1 MPYPPNVP
9 RGSYGPKG
17 PLPPSFPWGGMMS
30 APPMIPKLYWDAYSD
45 EQRMKE
51 LWRCFDQIADRVNQL
66 GYYYIPTFA
75 GDWSATQEYPP
86 LTVVEAPSG
95 IAGVTA
101 GDSYTALDWVPVGT
115 PLTDETHWAKTGNYN
130 AQVAELQRTVDGFD
144 ERIKAA
150 QTSADDAM
158 AEAGKK
164 APIYHASADGTYG
177 LATSML
183 NGHTKLYDALGPQ
196 TDGAVTPS
204 AVKTA
209 LESAE
214 SAFEQALESAESAF
228 EQALADAAPLFGPT
242 IAPSIMG
249 TDFIP
254 NLEHDYA
261 LQYACVCKHGTTVY
275 GFAAQNDTANTV
287 YTRTYDVAANTIAK
301 GANVTAGHA
310 NSCLYDDADG
320 VIVVCWGY
328 STPEVTDDKRMVAL
342 NPANFSQIAM
352 ATTDQHYHAI
362 SYDSH
367 TGKAYGL
374 TNWDYDAMT
383 CDVYELGLME
393 FAKGTGQI
401 TETKAF
407 SMSFAAFGTGHVLQ
421 DMCVNDGVFY
431 LSTSSGY
438 IGTFTQADPVIR
450 RVVTCLQIDN
460 SGEYYLNEI
469 EGMEFDDADR
479 LVAAFTF
486 DCSDSGVMAFTT
498 QLNTNDV
505 SLSYNS
511 THANLRTYFADP
523 ANQTKFRKGPYDL
536 MSLAQLA
543 CHTRWQDANSVT
555 VASGVT
561 FVDPAVG
568 TIPMQKPIYIA
579 NSGTLEIP
587 TLKISSPVFELFC
600 AAGSTLRIRND
611 DPGASAYVFSIS
623 GFCSAQSYD
632 IRGTYTKNVSTMRDL
647 QNGYNKLPITFG
659 KVPSN
664 FTFSEEGV
672 ANPTAFSAYM
682 SGFYKFTLTSNSA

>member
-1 MPYPPNVP
+1 MSVPPNVP

-66 GYYYIPTFA
+66 GYYYIPAFA
-75 GDWSATQEYPP
+75 GTWIATQEYPP

-95 IAGVTA
+95 IEGVTA

-115 PLTDETHWAKTGNYN
+115 PLTDETYWARTGNYN
-130 AQVAELQRTVDGFD
+130 AQVAELQQTVDGFD
-144 ERIKAA
+144 ARI
-150 QTSADDAM
+150 TSAETTANNAM
-158 AEAGKK
+158 TEAGKK

-177 LATSML
+177 LASPTL
-183 NGHTKLYDALGPQ
+183 NGHTKLYDAIGEQ
-196 TDGAVTPS
+196 TDGAITPA
-204 AVKTA
+204 AVKGA

-214 SAFEQALESAESAF
+214 SAFD
-228 EQALADAAPLFGPT
+228 QALADAAPLFGPT
-242 IAPSIMG
+242 IAPSVMG

-254 NLEHDYA
+254 NIEHDYA
-261 LQYACVCKHGTTVY
+261 LQYACLCKHGTAVY

-287 YTRTYDVAANTIAK
+287 YTRTYDIAANTITK

-328 STPEVTDDKRMVAL
+328 STPSVTDDKRIVAL
-342 NPANFSQIAM
+342 NPANFSQIAV
-352 ATTDQHYHAI
+352 ATTNQHYHAI
-362 SYDSH
+362 TYDSH
-367 TGKAYGL
+367 SGKAYGL

-383 CDVYELGLME
+383 CDIYELGLSE

-401 TETKAF
+401 TEAKAF
-407 SMSFAAFGTGHVLQ
+407 SMSFAAFGSGHTLQ
-421 DMCVNDGVFY
+421 DMCVNNGVFY
-431 LSTSSGY
+431 LSTASGY

-486 DCSDSGVMAFTT
+486 DCSDAGVMAFTT
-498 QLNTNDV
+498 QLNTHDV
-505 SLSYNS
+505 SLSYNT
-511 THANLRTYFADP
+511 THTNSRTYFADP
-523 ANQTKFRKGPYDL
+523 ANQTKFRKAPYDL

-543 CHTRWQDANSVT
+543 CHTRWQDANKVSVAT
-555 VASGVT
+555 DTT
-561 FVDPAVG
+561 FVDPGVG
-568 TIPMQKPIYIA
+568 TIAVQKALYLEV
-579 NSGTLEIP
+579 NGSLEIP

-600 AAGSTLRIRND
+600 AAGSKLKIRND
-611 DPGASAYVFSIS
+611 DSGASAYVFSIS

-659 KVPSN
+659 QLPDG
-664 FTFSEEGV
+664 FSFAETGA
-672 ANPTAFSAYM
+672 ANPTEFGAYM
-682 SGFYKFTLTSNSA
+682 SGSYKFTLTSNSA